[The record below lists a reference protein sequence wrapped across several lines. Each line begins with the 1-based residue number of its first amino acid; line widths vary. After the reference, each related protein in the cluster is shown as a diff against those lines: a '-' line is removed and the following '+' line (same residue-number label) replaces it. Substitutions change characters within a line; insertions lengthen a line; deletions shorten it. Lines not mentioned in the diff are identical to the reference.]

1 MFQTTKQV
9 LGASQETSERTK
21 SLYSHQ
27 AAGASFPS
35 CGRLAGA
42 SSQQPS
48 PEESSR
54 SQAEGGQAPE
64 RPGPR
69 SSRDRVM
76 WTWRAE
82 GRDGT
87 FHWVEEERTAHWAVL
102 GASRLAPPG
111 HWAFLIVS
119 TGVDG
124 QCHDI

>member
-1 MFQTTKQV
+1 MFQTPKQV
-9 LGASQETSERTK
+9 LGASQETSESTEG
-21 SLYSHQ
+21 LYSHQ

-48 PEESSR
+48 PEEGSR
-54 SQAEGGQAPE
+54 TQAEGSQAPE

-69 SSRDRVM
+69 SSRNRVM

-82 GRDGT
+82 GLDGT
-87 FHWVEEERTAHWAVL
+87 FHWAEEERTAPWAVL

-119 TGVDG
+119 TGGDG
-124 QCHDI
+124 QCHGI